1 VRSSVEYLP
10 AILAVVVATSLVAVV
25 LTRLWVKQLSL
36 RLEERLELDTR
47 LVPIRNAL
55 TTLRDAVSLAH
66 SVASEL
72 DTLRQLREE
81 ASTIVSELRAVREEF
96 AKAYNSKL
104 DDVDTHRETLAELI
118 ASVQETHKR
127 LDDTYLAALVR
138 HVAYGLIV
146 RQTGERLVDYLEAS
160 GYRVNTKLKSLITD
174 YFGDNLEKVSDGW
187 HTLRGGV
194 DEHAKGP

>member
-81 ASTIVSELRAVREEF
+81 ASTIVSEL
-96 AKAYNSKL
+96 
-104 DDVDTHRETLAELI
+104 
-118 ASVQETHKR
+118 
-127 LDDTYLAALVR
+127 
-138 HVAYGLIV
+138 
-146 RQTGERLVDYLEAS
+146 
-160 GYRVNTKLKSLITD
+160 
-174 YFGDNLEKVSDGW
+174 
-187 HTLRGGV
+187 
-194 DEHAKGP
+194 